1 MLHKL
6 RVTYEDY
13 PGQFWL
19 LMGARFIDAVGGFL
33 IFPFFSL
40 YFTTKFDV
48 SLAQVGM
55 IYAIWALTGMLGQAW
70 GGALS
75 DRAGRKQM
83 VIIGLVFSALT
94 SLALALVTEFKMV
107 YLATALGGLFSSSSR
122 PASQAMIADLLREDQ
137 MAEGYS
143 ISRVIGNVAF
153 AIGPAIGGL
162 LASVSFV
169 LLFFLDAV
177 TSIITAG
184 IVARFLLE
192 TQPRPSAEK
201 STRQPLYQV
210 FLGYI
215 QVLRDRTLVIVL
227 LLSVVVLP
235 VYWQWYFSV
244 PVFMRDVHGMPPI
257 YYGGLMSMAGVLV
270 VVAQFPLT
278 RWLRPYP
285 PLVLMVAGS
294 LLYAI
299 GFGMFGFIFGIQWFT
314 LAFVVITFGEMIFF
328 PTQQA
333 VVARLA
339 PEDLRGRYMAIAG
352 IAFSLPNMFGPAL
365 GGYMIDLSDPNMLW
379 YVGGSICILGALG
392 YFLLHTKTPAGSTLA
407 AQ

>member
-94 SLALALVTEFKMV
+94 SLALALVTEFRMV

-184 IVARFLLE
+184 IV
-192 TQPRPSAEK
+192 
-201 STRQPLYQV
+201 
-210 FLGYI
+210 
-215 QVLRDRTLVIVL
+215 
-227 LLSVVVLP
+227 
-235 VYWQWYFSV
+235 
-244 PVFMRDVHGMPPI
+244 
-257 YYGGLMSMAGVLV
+257 
-270 VVAQFPLT
+270 
-278 RWLRPYP
+278 
-285 PLVLMVAGS
+285 
-294 LLYAI
+294 
-299 GFGMFGFIFGIQWFT
+299 
-314 LAFVVITFGEMIFF
+314 
-328 PTQQA
+328 
-333 VVARLA
+333 
-339 PEDLRGRYMAIAG
+339 
-352 IAFSLPNMFGPAL
+352 
-365 GGYMIDLSDPNMLW
+365 
-379 YVGGSICILGALG
+379 
-392 YFLLHTKTPAGSTLA
+392 
-407 AQ
+407 